1 MKRKLA
7 LLALMSLLLISL
19 ICSCGSP
26 KTLVT
31 VKNNA
36 DGTNTKISISQGDG
50 GSTSVSVVPS
60 VSASLDSINFDIKS
74 PRSGGIVN

>member
-1 MKRKLA
+1 MAMIL
-7 LLALMSLLLISL
+7 SSV

-50 GSTSVSVVPS
+50 GSTSVSVVPT
-60 VSASLDSINFDIKS
+60 VSAVVDSIKFQINS
-74 PRSGGIVN
+74 PNSNLR